1 MDQLGVFPNPW
12 YGEAHP
18 TELHLSMD
26 QLGVCPNLT

>member
-1 MDQLGVFPNPW
+1 MLAALDLDKTNT
-12 YGEAHP
+12 